1 MNIQKSKQ
9 ENKGTLFICATP
21 IGNLEDASFRLVRI
35 LGDVDLIAAEDTR
48 TIRKLLARYEI
59 FKKNIVSCHNYSS
72 ESKIAHIC
80 QKLEEGTSVALVSE
94 SGMPAIQDPGYR
106 LINKC
111 IEKGIPLEV
120 IPGPNAA
127 VSALVLAGLP
137 TDSFLFVGFLPKA
150 KAKRKKKLAELA
162 TLPYTLI
169 FYESPNRVKRF
180 PAELKDSMGDRKACL
195 AREITKLYEEVIRG
209 SLSSILSELKER
221 EIKGE
226 IVVVVEGHK
235 GERIKNYTE
244 DGLKKELLGLLAQ
257 NISKKNALKIILA
270 RYDIDRQV
278 LYNIS
283 TKI

>member
-9 ENKGTLFICATP
+9 KGKGTLFICATP

-48 TIRKLLARYEI
+48 TIRKLLTRYEI

-72 ESKIAHIC
+72 ESKITHIC
-80 QKLEEGTSVALVSE
+80 RKLEEGANVALVSE

-106 LINKC
+106 LINRC
-111 IEKGIPLEV
+111 IEKEIALEV

-150 KAKRKKKLAELA
+150 KAKRKKKFAELA

-169 FYESPNRVKRF
+169 FYESPNRVRRF
-180 PAELKDSMGDRKACL
+180 LAELKENMGDRKSCL

-221 EIKGE
+221 KIKGE
-226 IVVVVEGHK
+226 IVVVVEGYK
-235 GERIKNYTE
+235 GGRIKNYTE
-244 DGLKKELLGLLAQ
+244 DDLKKELLELLAQ

-270 RYDIDRQV
+270 RYDIDRQT